1 MKRLTRTALALATA
15 GLAAV
20 AADRLVPAAT
30 ARLAL
35 DAHHLLRRAVEGVET
50 NPLPSLLAL
59 GTVLATACLRA
70 SRSRPAVTT
79 PAAVEPA
86 DDGKAGVLRRALD
99 RATRTQLVCDQIALE
114 HRCKA
119 LPEAVRKAERDVC
132 YTENAVAEAERALA
146 SKEADRNE
154 AFGKLEDLRH
164 ELAAGDAEAV
174 AIRAE
179 LVKLAERV

>member
-1 MKRLTRTALALATA
+1 MKRLTRTALALAA
-15 GLAAV
+15 I

-35 DAHHLLRRAVEGVET
+35 DAHLLLRRAVEGVET

-70 SRSRPAVTT
+70 TRGRPTVNAPVAVKS
-79 PAAVEPA
+79 VA
-86 DDGKAGVLRRALD
+86 DGESAVLRRALD
-99 RATRTQLVCDQIALE
+99 RATRTQLVSDQIALE

-119 LPEAVRKAERDVC
+119 LPEAVRKAERDLC
-132 YTENAVAEAERALA
+132 YTENAVAEAERALGAKA
-146 SKEADRNE
+146 SAHADALDRLD
-154 AFGKLEDLRH
+154 ALRD
-164 ELAAGDAEAV
+164 EQATAEAETA

-179 LVKLAERV
+179 LANLAARV